1 MWECNFSNE
10 PADHKLFWLL
20 FLKKMKWVLICSFL
34 GALFMSAIYYLHRTV
49 FAPPD
54 EYQVQ
59 GEVYVDYVVVEGYG
73 ISLTSYNTETW
84 NTMVQSD
91 EFVDRIQTSVTGQGF
106 SINRELLKE
115 SMYVKLVSDSRL
127 LITTVTM
134 KDPDLAVAVSHGL
147 LQAIITFGEG
157 QDNVKEIRIMSNPS
171 EAAFVVQE
179 NRIFSRALT
188 GAILG
193 AFLSI
198 VVCSLYIAMDDSVYI
213 PSSFEKRYHIP
224 ALGTLSSKSLYM
236 DLTYLLKDLN
246 KVAVLALCKNIPIEE
261 VTDQLSSLYDKG
273 SERKQMPAFTPV
285 LDVEEHPHMT
295 ETLRK
300 AEGVILVAGFGRH
313 DGKRIERTIA
323 YLKRQDCNIIGALLW
338 EADEKLLLRY
348 YGSKKPNRK
357 GNQS

>member
-20 FLKKMKWVLICSFL
+20 FLKKVKWVLICSFL
-34 GALFMSAIYYLHRTV
+34 GALLLSAIYYLHRTV
-49 FAPPD
+49 FAPPV

-91 EFVDRIQTSVTGQGF
+91 EFMDRIKTSVTEQGF
-106 SINRELLKE
+106 SISKELLKE
-115 SMYVKLVSDSRL
+115 SIFVKLVSDSRV

-134 KDPDLAVAVSHGL
+134 KDPDLAVEASHGL
-147 LQAIITFGEG
+147 LQAIMTFGEG
-157 QDNVKEIRIMSNPS
+157 QDNVKEIRIMSDPS
-171 EAAFVVQE
+171 EAALEVQE
-179 NRIFSRALT
+179 NRIFSMALT

-198 VVCSLYIAMDDSVYI
+198 VIVSFSIAMDDSVYI
-213 PSSFEKRYHIP
+213 PQVFEKRYHVP
-224 ALGTLSSKSLYM
+224 ALGTLASKSLYM
-236 DLTYLLKDLN
+236 ELTYLLKDLN
-246 KVAVLALCKNIPIEE
+246 KVAVLALCKDIPIED
-261 VTDQLSSLYDKG
+261 VADQLSSLYEID
-273 SERKQMPAFTPV
+273 SEGKQMPVFTPV

-323 YLKRQDCNIIGALLW
+323 FLRRQDCNIMGALLW
-338 EADEKLLLRY
+338 GADEKLLLRY
-348 YGSKKPNRK
+348 YEPKKPNRK

>member
-1 MWECNFSNE
+1 MWQCNFSNE

-20 FLKKMKWVLICSFL
+20 FLKKVKWVLICSFL

-49 FAPPD
+49 FAPPV

-84 NTMVQSD
+84 NTMVHSD
-91 EFVDRIQTSVTGQGF
+91 EFVDRIQTSVTEQGF

-115 SMYVKLVSDSRL
+115 SMLVKLVSDSRV
-127 LITTVTM
+127 LITTVSM
-134 KDPDLAVAVSHGL
+134 KDPDLAVAASHGL

-157 QDNVKEIRIMSNPS
+157 QDNVKEIRIMSNPTQ
-171 EAAFVVQE
+171 AALVQQE
-179 NRIFSRALT
+179 NRLISRALT

-198 VVCSLYIAMDDSVYI
+198 VVLSFCIAMDDSVYI
-213 PSSFEKRYHIP
+213 PSSFENRYNVP
-224 ALGTLSSKSLYM
+224 ALGTLASKSLYM
-236 DLTYLLKDLN
+236 DMTYLLKDLN
-246 KVAVLALCKNIPIEE
+246 KVAVLALCKDIPIEE
-261 VTDQLSSLYDKG
+261 VADQLSSLYDIG
-273 SERKQMPAFTPV
+273 SERKQMPVFTPV

-300 AEGVILVAGFGRH
+300 AEGVILVSGFGNH
-313 DGKRIERTIA
+313 DGKRIEKTIA
-323 YLKRQDCNIIGALLW
+323 YLRRQDCNIIGALLW
-338 EADEKLLLRY
+338 GADEKLLLRY

-357 GNQS
+357 GDQS